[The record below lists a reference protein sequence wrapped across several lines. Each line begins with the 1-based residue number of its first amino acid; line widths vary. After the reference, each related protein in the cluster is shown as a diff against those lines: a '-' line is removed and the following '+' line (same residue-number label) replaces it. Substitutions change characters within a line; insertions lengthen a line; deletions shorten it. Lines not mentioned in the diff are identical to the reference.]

1 MIWIPIIA
9 VLTAL
14 MGIVYLRGKG
24 DGFIAGYNTASPEQK
39 RRVIIERLR
48 LLVAIFHFG
57 IAALFFLFFLKN
69 SDLAATIF
77 FSSLTV
83 LAIVVI
89 VLANTWAKRR

>member
-1 MIWIPIIA
+1 MIWIFVVAI
-9 VLTAL
+9 LTAL
-14 MGIVYLRGKG
+14 MGLVYLRGKG

-57 IAALFFLFFLKN
+57 IAALFFLYLLKDK
-69 SDLAATIF
+69 DLATTIF
-77 FSSLTV
+77 FSALTL